1 MTVVRY
7 TFDVC
12 LRDGIDKD
20 TYSMARRIEESI
32 LKCNG
37 VCGCEYAYKADANGY
52 SSVNVNDAIKWQRTN
67 RRWLGEKEG
76 GVK

>member
-20 TYSMARRIEESI
+20 IYSMAHLIEESI
-32 LKCNG
+32 MKCNG
-37 VCGCEYAYKADANGY
+37 VCGCENAHETDSRGY
-52 SSVNVNDAIKWQRTN
+52 NSVNVNNAIEWQRTN
-67 RRWLGEKEG
+67 RRWLGEKRG
-76 GVK
+76 AK